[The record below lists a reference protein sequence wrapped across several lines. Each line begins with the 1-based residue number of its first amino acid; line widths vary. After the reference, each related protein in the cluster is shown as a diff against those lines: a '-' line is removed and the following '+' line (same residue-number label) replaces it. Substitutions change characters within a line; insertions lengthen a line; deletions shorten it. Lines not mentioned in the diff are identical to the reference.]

1 VAISQR
7 NACSGVRL
15 GVNENWLGMFTPVKK
30 PLQVALEPLEVAV
43 AATKPLPSPIDGGSL
58 IKSDSQM
65 TRRLGVALAS
75 IPIYQN
81 AYADAPPAFTEIG
94 LRYSQ
99 FQEDALPESQLI
111 FGSPRRYDIDVTQ
124 LWFET
129 PVGGSWSIAMDLQ
142 NDSMSGASPWFVG
155 TNLDGQPGVI
165 MSGASIHDNRVEV
178 GVTTRYFWAD
188 GNAGFNV
195 SQSKEDDYEA
205 QSVSFDVAWNSDDNS
220 RTWTASAS
228 SSNDTVR
235 PVKENIPVFIDQEGL
250 NTQST
255 YFGVSQI
262 LSSTAI
268 ARIGLGYT
276 ISKGYLSDPYKL
288 NDARPDRHER
298 ISLSGGYRRYFIEQR
313 GALHVDYRYY
323 HDSWGTNSHTA
334 ELAWHQDIK
343 QHSLKPYIRYYRQ
356 GGAEFFRSI
365 ADVSQPVFADDYRL
379 SAYDATTMG
388 LHGFY
393 QLGDWRFE
401 AQVERYKTS
410 ATRSPLNVESAPAL
424 VDFWRGTVGITWRFD

>member
-1 VAISQR
+1 MLSHARAGLQVMSTQAKKPHRAAPKPLGADVVAIKQISPMMT
-7 NACSGVRL
+7 SG
-15 GVNENWLGMFTPVKK
+15 
-30 PLQVALEPLEVAV
+30 PLLTSNSPL
-43 AATKPLPSPIDGGSL
+43 
-58 IKSDSQM
+58 

-75 IPIYQN
+75 LPIYQN
-81 AYADAPPAFTEIG
+81 ALADAPPAFSEIG
-94 LRYSQ
+94 IRYSHYD
-99 FQEDALPESQLI
+99 EDALPESKLI
-111 FGSPRRYDIDVTQ
+111 FGSRNRYEIDVTQ

-129 PVGGSWSIAMDLQ
+129 PVGGSWSVAMDIQ

-155 TNLDGQPGVI
+155 TNIDGQPGVI

-205 QSVSFDVAWNSDDNS
+205 RSLSFDVAWNSNDDS
-220 RTWTASAS
+220 RTWSASVS
-228 SSNDTVR
+228 SSNDTVQ
-235 PVKENIPVFIDQEGL
+235 PVKENIPVFIDREDL
-250 NTQST
+250 DTQSG

-288 NDARPDRHER
+288 NDTRPNRHER
-298 ISLSGGYRRYFIEQR
+298 VTLSGGYRRYFIEQR
-313 GALHVDYRYY
+313 GALHIDYRYY
-323 HDSWGTNSHTA
+323 DDDWGTDSHTV
-334 ELAWHQDIK
+334 EVAWHQDIK

-356 GGAEFFRSI
+356 DRADFFQNI
-365 ADVSQPVFADDYRL
+365 ADLSQPFFADDYRL

-401 AQVERYKTS
+401 AQVERYTTS
-410 ATRSPLNVESAPAL
+410 AIGSISSINTAPAL
-424 VDFWRGTVGITWRFD
+424 VDFWRGTIGISWRFD